1 MPCSIKPRYG
11 DRGYR
16 FISKELR
23 NLFLATAINEARLLA
38 LLEITNDVLQD
49 FYGALSKC
57 LVATGRSIKGVLQD
71 FYGTLSKCLVATGR
85 SINGVLQDFYGM
97 IRRGFEAKRELRKMS
112 CLQFALSSLLQK

>member
-16 FISKELR
+16 VISKELR
-23 NLFLATAINEARLLA
+23 NLFLATAINEARFLA

-49 FYGALSKC
+49 FYGTLSKC

-71 FYGTLSKCLVATGR
+71 FYG
-85 SINGVLQDFYGM
+85 M
-97 IRRGFEAKRELRKMS
+97 IRRGFEAKRELREMN

>member
-16 FISKELR
+16 VISKELR

-49 FYGALSKC
+49 FYGTLSKC

-71 FYGTLSKCLVATGR
+71 FYG
-85 SINGVLQDFYGM
+85 M
-97 IRRGFEAKRELRKMS
+97 IRRGFEAKRELREMN

>member
-1 MPCSIKPRYG
+1 
-11 DRGYR
+11 
-16 FISKELR
+16 LR
-23 NLFLATAINEARLLA
+23 NLFLATAINEARFLA

-49 FYGALSKC
+49 FYGTLSKC